1 MQVRDVMTKQPQY
14 LDSDVSIREVARA
27 MAERN
32 TGFEP
37 LVRDNKVTGVVTDR
51 DLALRAYA
59 ENRSLDD
66 KAATVATDQVLY
78 TYEDEDVANVLQNMA
93 DQHVQRL
100 LVLNN
105 PDDKDLTGVV
115 TVGDIADH
123 CQDEALARKLVDC
136 ARHYH

>member
-1 MQVRDVMTKQPQY
+1 MHVKEVMTKRPQY
-14 LDSDVSIREVARA
+14 LDADVSIREVAQA
-27 MAERN
+27 MIERN

-37 LVRDNKVTGVVTDR
+37 LVRDNKVAGVVTDR

-59 ENRSLDD
+59 EGRNPDD
-66 KAATVATDQVLY
+66 KASTIATDQVLY
-78 TYEDEDVANVLQNMA
+78 TYEDDDVEDVIRNMA
-93 DQHVQRL
+93 EQHVQRL

-105 PDDKDLTGVV
+105 PEDKDLTGIV

-123 CQDEALARKLVDC
+123 CQDGAMASKLVDC